1 MEKHQNQV
9 IEENRSKPLINLT
22 FFIDSKSKFKVSNYT
37 LSKLIKDEFGG
48 SIAFTLNPKVDYVI
62 TTSPN
67 FFSTKTTTFSNN
79 QDLSKIKLINEDY
92 FISQQKLEPTQRSK
106 INDSYSIGNKQ
117 DSQVVNVC
125 KKETDVVEQQAED
138 DLLKIIINPKHIP
151 SVCYGTNE
159 LKQPYFPEEYLILK
173 SNLLSSTIIG
183 KQNTNKFFYLELHQA
198 IDNNLEKF
206 YRIFTQFGRTDEI
219 QKSNS
224 QHRYVNNDL
233 KEAMALYS
241 SIYSQKIESDNGYIE
256 VKMNS
261 ITKIGSKLKLSQL
274 KQQKENDVNA
284 NTHIKVYNEETG
296 EEETGQQSL
305 FQRSYIE
312 TNVSKL
318 MDIIYKEASKC
329 LIKNFSVEV
338 TENGIETQ
346 LGALS
351 MTQIEE
357 AKSILNEI
365 NNLLNKDG
373 GSIDNQE
380 ILEMLSSRF
389 YQLVPSKISTK
400 KNRDSS
406 KSVINT
412 FESLD
417 QLSEL
422 MNMMKDLTNSFNSNQ
437 TTNESKNHLDM
448 KYYALNTH
456 IEHLHQAS
464 AGYQIFIRNFLSNP
478 YHQKAIDNGEIEILN
493 CYRLDKKLESE
504 NFLDVGNVQY
514 LYHGS
519 KPQNLVGLLS
529 RGILPPDYVK
539 QIGGKRTDFGYLGSG
554 IYFSDDVVSSTY
566 TSAIGEKGS
575 RFIIMSS
582 VSLGKVKEFSKIQ
595 PSLQCA
601 PLGHHSCKGLKSTPT
616 NPTDFKNNEYVV
628 FNPSQ
633 SKLSFLIEYVEKYKK

>member
-9 IEENRSKPLINLT
+9 IEERSKPLINLT

-37 LSKLIKDEFGG
+37 LSKLIKDELGG
-48 SIAFTLNPKVDYVI
+48 SIAFTLNPKVDYVL

-67 FFSTKTTTFSNN
+67 FFSTKTTFSNK
-79 QDLSKIKLINEDY
+79 QDLTKIKLINEDY
-92 FISQQKLEPTQRSK
+92 FIIQQNIEPTKRNP
-106 INDSYSIGNKQ
+106 INDSFLIGNNKQ
-117 DSQVVNVC
+117 NTQDIEASQINN
-125 KKETDVVEQQAED
+125 EIIEED
-138 DLLKIIINPKHIP
+138 DPLKITINPKHIP
-151 SVCYGTNE
+151 SVCYGVNE
-159 LKQPYFPEEYLILK
+159 LKQPFFPDEYLILK

-198 IDNNLEKF
+198 IDNNLKKF

-219 QKSNS
+219 HKSNS

-274 KQQKENDVNA
+274 KQQKENDINA
-284 NTHIKVYNEETG
+284 NTHTKVYNEETG
-296 EEETGQQSL
+296 EEEIEQQSL

-351 MTQIEE
+351 MVQIEE

-373 GSIDNQE
+373 VFDNHESLE
-380 ILEMLSSRF
+380 ILSSKF
-389 YQLVPSKISTK
+389 YRLVPSKISSK

-412 FESLD
+412 LESLN

-437 TTNESKNHLDM
+437 STSESKNHLDM
-448 KYYALNTH
+448 KYYALNTN

-464 AGYQIFIRNFLSNP
+464 AGYQVFLRNFLSNP
-478 YHQKAIDNGEIEILN
+478 LHQNAIDKGEIEILN
-493 CYRLDKKLESE
+493 CFRLEKRSESDK
-504 NFLDVGNVQY
+504 FFDVGNVQY

-529 RGILPPDYVK
+529 RGILPPDYVQ

-566 TSAIGEKGS
+566 TSPIGEKGS

-582 VSLGKVKEFSKIQ
+582 VSLGKVKEFIKIQ
-595 PSLQCA
+595 PSLQSA
-601 PLGHHSCKGLKSTPT
+601 PLGYQSCKGLKSTLT
-616 NPTDFKNNEYVV
+616 NPTDFKSNEYVV
-628 FNPSQ
+628 FNPNQ
-633 SKLSFLIEYVEKYKK
+633 TKLSFLIEYIEKNKK